1 MAGQGQS
8 AASIFNINLRTA
20 AVVLVFVFLLFATTI
35 IAVPAA
41 QAQNFI
47 VLHPFSGNA
56 DGSYPRTGLTMDRA
70 GNLYGTAVGGGTPS
84 CHSGDYGPGCGTVFK
99 LVRSGSGWSL
109 SPLYSFSGSPD
120 GAAPHS
126 RLVFGPDGRLYG
138 TTINGGQGACDSLF
152 GVGCGTV
159 FSLRPPANACKTA
172 ICPWSETVLYRFS
185 GGSDGGEPLG
195 DLAFDQAGNLY
206 GTTLGGG
213 NGGCGVG
220 CGVVYKLTPSGGG
233 WTESVVYAFTGGDDG
248 SNPWGGVAFDN
259 AGNLYGTTAAG
270 GYVSNGDCYEGCGTV
285 FQLTPS
291 GSGWSENTLHIFQ
304 GNDGNFSVATFAFDQ
319 QGNLYGDSTSGG
331 THNGGVIFEL
341 SPSDGSWNFSL
352 LEQSL
357 SGNIQAGS
365 WATLTI
371 DSSGNLLGT
380 SRGGGLYGQGYVFKL
395 TQSNGVWSLT
405 DVYDFYGGTDG
416 GLPASSVAF
425 DAAGNLYGTAELD
438 GALNEGVVWEIT
450 P

>member
-1 MAGQGQS
+1 MADHEQN
-8 AASIFNINLRTA
+8 AASSFDINLRMRTVA
-20 AVVLVFVFLLFATTI
+20 LTLAFLLATTLM
-35 IAVPAA
+35 ANPGA
-41 QAQNFI
+41 QAQTFK
-47 VLHPFSGNA
+47 VLHAFSGNA
-56 DGSYPRTGLTMDRA
+56 DGSYPETGLTMDRG
-70 GNLYGTAVGGGTPS
+70 GNLYGTALGGGTAS
-84 CHSGDYGPGCGTVFK
+84 CHSSDYGPGCGTIFK
-99 LVRSGSGWSL
+99 LMRSGSGWTL
-109 SPLYSFSGSPD
+109 IPLYSFSGSPD

-126 RLVFGPDGRLYG
+126 RMVFGPDGRLYG
-138 TTINGGQGACDSLF
+138 TTINGGQGTCDSLF

-159 FSLRPPANACKTA
+159 FSLRPPASACKTA
-172 ICPWSETVLYRFS
+172 ICPWTETVLYRFS

-195 DLAFDQAGNLY
+195 DLAFDQEGNLY

-213 NGGCGVG
+213 NGGCPVG
-220 CGVVYKLTPSGGG
+220 CGVVYKLTPSNGG

-248 SNPWGGVAFDN
+248 TNPWGGVAFDG

-270 GYVSNGDCYEGCGTV
+270 GYVNSGDCYEGCGTV

-304 GNDGNFSVATFAFDQ
+304 GNDGNFSAAALAFDQ

-331 THNGGVIFEL
+331 TNNGGVVFEL
-341 SPSDGSWNFSL
+341 SPSNGNWNFSL
-352 LEQSL
+352 LQQSL
-357 SGNIQAGS
+357 SGGIQAGS

-380 SRGGGLYGQGYVFKL
+380 SRGGGRYGQGYVFRL
-395 TQSNGVWSLT
+395 TESNGVWSFT

-416 GLPASSVAF
+416 GLPSSSVAF
-425 DAAGNLYGTAELD
+425 DAVGNLYGTAVVD
-438 GALNEGVVWEIT
+438 GAFAQGVIWEIT